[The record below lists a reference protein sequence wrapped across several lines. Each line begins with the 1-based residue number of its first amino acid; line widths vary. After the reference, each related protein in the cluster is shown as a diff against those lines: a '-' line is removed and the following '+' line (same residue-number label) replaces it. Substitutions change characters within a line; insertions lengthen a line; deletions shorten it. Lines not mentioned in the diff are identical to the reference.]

1 MTDEERK
8 KIIEDAREL
17 KRDLEHVLWKINET
31 FDNLGR
37 VEEVDTKKEF
47 EWLFEK
53 GFVPGARFVFEGKDE
68 IIVKTYDT
76 RQGEVSVIFNY
87 TNNENKRPPC
97 ATKGQIE
104 KYMNK
109 FVSCVKA
116 GHVMGNSEAGI

>member
-47 EWLFEK
+47 EWLFE
-53 GFVPGARFVFEGKDE
+53 
-68 IIVKTYDT
+68 
-76 RQGEVSVIFNY
+76 
-87 TNNENKRPPC
+87 
-97 ATKGQIE
+97 
-104 KYMNK
+104 
-109 FVSCVKA
+109 
-116 GHVMGNSEAGI
+116 